1 MKDGSPADA
10 HEVLVTAA
18 VRVAG
23 AHAGARASSARESDG
38 ASVLVVEPD
47 PDLQWR
53 LARMLTVH
61 GHRVVGASSGDGAL
75 ALAREWPVD
84 LVLVDETLPARGGL
98 SALALTRALR
108 AAHPEV
114 RVVLLT
120 AAGAPPEPHLAARV
134 AGVVACLARP
144 FRPEAIAEALR
155 VLTPRFPL
163 AASLHATRWSS
174 TAQP

>member
-1 MKDGSPADA
+1 MKEGPPAYA
-10 HEVLVTAA
+10 HADLVTAA
-18 VRVAG
+18 VRAAG
-23 AHAGARASSARESDG
+23 ALAGARVTSTRETDG

-84 LVLVDETLPARGGL
+84 LVLVDEALPARGGL

-108 AAHPEV
+108 AAHPDV

-134 AGVVACLARP
+134 SGVVGCLARP
-144 FRPEAIAEALR
+144 FRPESIAEALR
-155 VLTPRFPL
+155 VLAPRFPL
-163 AASLHATRWSS
+163 AATLHAAR
-174 TAQP
+174 